1 MTNVQSENIR
11 CRFASFFPSLPRSI
25 SLETIAPVRCCMH
38 TVCILFV
45 QICKYSYGR
54 ASVIHKSVNR
64 WVYYVA
70 YVNFHWTNFQYVN
83 VWHHHNMLESSH
95 VSFASPSDWRVTL
108 LQKGWAYVSTEMVKA
123 MSKWCQT
130 SAQVWFLNVFCL
142 LKYSTVTYIQTLGCN
157 QHPKKC
163 CDYRPQCISIVRK
176 VSGKMRVSCY
186 WSSLVKGHLLVS
198 DECLLLGNGGHQEV
212 WDVV

>member
-38 TVCILFV
+38 TVCIWFV

-142 LKYSTVTYIQTLGCN
+142 LKYSTVTYIQTSIQRNAVTTGHSVFLLSEKYLGRCVSPVTGHHLWRVTSWCLMNACCWGTVGTRRFETSCN
-157 QHPKKC
+157 
-163 CDYRPQCISIVRK
+163 
-176 VSGKMRVSCY
+176 
-186 WSSLVKGHLLVS
+186 
-198 DECLLLGNGGHQEV
+198 
-212 WDVV
+212 

>member
-1 MTNVQSENIR
+1 MYKVKISGVDL
-11 CRFASFFPSLPRSI
+11 FLFFPSLPPSI

-108 LQKGWAYVSTEMVKA
+108 LQKGLSLCVHRNGKGNVQNDVK
-123 MSKWCQT
+123 
-130 SAQVWFLNVFCL
+130 QV
-142 LKYSTVTYIQTLGCN
+142 
-157 QHPKKC
+157 HKC
-163 CDYRPQCISIVRK
+163 DS
-176 VSGKMRVSCY
+176 
-186 WSSLVKGHLLVS
+186 
-198 DECLLLGNGGHQEV
+198 
-212 WDVV
+212 